1 MKDRHFSKF
10 AEYSLLLGSGA
21 GAVASV
27 TAQNV
32 VYASA
37 PLTLLVAMG
46 LLNRNRLEK
55 SVNDNQKANGKRS
68 DQLAKRLAQVQK
80 QVSALPS
87 PEALTNFQR
96 SVMDRSDRSF
106 IRFSRELH
114 QLERR
119 VDERIGAIQIPDLA
133 QVYRDV
139 AQLQD
144 QYTYTC
150 AALENLTA
158 FVNRLSTNTRIEA
171 LEAQISQIKT
181 TVMQTR
187 VNVETLHSD
196 TKTTVSHLQDS
207 LHHLDRRLRQLPA
220 SLDPRLL
227 REEVEQLVKTVTE
240 LVPRREFHNLTIRLQ
255 ELSQRQQELQQ
266 ALTRLELNQAPTGT
280 ANSSPSSL
288 PETGD
293 TEATALEADVAYLT
307 ETVTQIQRMLAQTPD
322 LNQTQEYVQQIMGQS
337 LEEVSQS
344 LQGVATLAQNLQQR
358 QQQLSQQ
365 LDTVLATAPARSPEP
380 AANPADP
387 LHPQWIMDFAQES
400 GETSAS
406 RRALETA
413 LDTAEERLLLVW
425 PWSQGCAL
433 DDDLVNQ
440 FRQVLERGCQLEIG
454 WCHQG
459 STATG
464 RLLRPINQRWGT
476 ESQELGALKTALNRL
491 LPLRQEFPNH
501 FRFKILGTEES
512 YLVCDRSFAIVGLQS
527 LPLQSQVFPHLHT
540 KLRTTDPQVIAGL
553 MNRFDNPNLGH
564 HETTAFFN
572 RGTTRYDLRD
582 REGAIAD
589 YTQLLAVQPDHA
601 IARNNRGV
609 ALQDLGRVEEAEIDF
624 TAAISHNS
632 QLFAAYCNR
641 GWLRLEQKRYREAAA
656 DFSTAIH
663 LDPDSPI
670 PYLYRGSAIQHMGD
684 LENAMDD
691 YDQAIACGYPVALP
705 YVYRSAAHQR
715 QGNARQAIADLE
727 IAQQQSELAGDR
739 QILISI
745 KRSLSRLKR
754 AESLNGYAYRTGR
767 SA

>member
-1 MKDRHFSKF
+1 VKDRHLSKL

-46 LLNRNRLEK
+46 LLNRSRLEK
-55 SVNDNQKANGKRS
+55 SVSDHQKASGKRS
-68 DQLAKRLAQVQK
+68 DQLAKRLAQVQE

-119 VDERIGAIQIPDLA
+119 VDERIGAIQIPDLS
-133 QVYRDV
+133 QVYRDI

-150 AALENLTA
+150 AGLENLTA

-171 LEAQISQIKT
+171 LEAQISQVKT
-181 TVMQTR
+181 TIMQTR

-255 ELSQRQQELQQ
+255 ELSQRQQELQH
-266 ALTRLELNQAPTGT
+266 ALLRLEQNQSPTEAT
-280 ANSSPSSL
+280 SSSPSPL
-288 PETGD
+288 PEAGD
-293 TEATALEADVAYLT
+293 AGLADDVGYLMA
-307 ETVTQIQRMLAQTPD
+307 TVTQIQKMLAQTPD
-322 LNQTQEYVQQIMGQS
+322 LDQTQEYVQQVMGQS
-337 LEEVSQS
+337 LEDVSQS
-344 LQGVATLAQNLQQR
+344 LQNVATLAQNLQQR

-365 LDTVLATAPARSPEP
+365 LDTVLATDPALSSATATNP
-380 AANPADP
+380 ANPS
-387 LHPQWIMDFAQES
+387 HPQWIMDFSQES
-400 GETSAS
+400 GETPAS

-413 LDTAEERLLLVW
+413 LATAEERLLLVW

-433 DDDLVNQ
+433 DNALVNQ

-459 STATG
+459 STDTG

-476 ESQELGALKTALNRL
+476 ESQELRVLKTALNQL

-553 MNRFDNPNLGH
+553 IRRFDSPELGN
-564 HETTAFFN
+564 HETAAFFN

-589 YTQLLAVQPDHA
+589 YAQVLAVQPDHA

-609 ALQDLGRVEEAEIDF
+609 ALQDLGRLEEAEIDF
-624 TAAISHNS
+624 TAAISHNP

-663 LDPDSPI
+663 LEPNSPI

-705 YVYRSAAHQR
+705 YVYRGAAHQR

-727 IAQQQSELAGDR
+727 MAQQQSELSGDR

-754 AESLNGYAYRTGR
+754 AESLNGYAYQTGR